1 MGVDFSKSNLFF
13 ATQYLL
19 CGVFFLLRRISVPAF
34 PQRLNEKEL
43 HMNQTFMKEKKILPL
58 VISMSL
64 PMVISMAVNALYN
77 IVDSFFVAKISENA
91 MTALSLVF
99 PVQNLVA
106 SIAVGFGVGMNA
118 RIAFCLG
125 AEDQAQADRA
135 TATGMLLSFVHGLV
149 LTLLCLLVMPGFLSL
164 YTQDAQTLNMG
175 LAYANRVF
183 LFSIVIMLGV
193 ALEKIFQAV
202 GRMKV
207 SMASMLAGLVVNIVL
222 DPLMIFGLGPFPKM
236 GIEGA
241 AYATGIGQSVT
252 LLVYLLFCVFR
263 PLPVSFRLKNITL
276 NGVLLQ
282 KLYAVG
288 IPASLNM
295 ALPSVLISSLNG
307 ILASFSEKY
316 VLVLGAYY
324 KLQTFIYLT
333 ANGIVQGTRPLISFN
348 YGAGENDRVEKIF
361 RAALGLTAGVMA
373 VGLLLSLAIPR
384 QLIGLF
390 TGSEETIRIGVKAL
404 RIISIGFLAS
414 AVSVTCCGALEAL
427 EKGIPSLLVS
437 LARYVLLILPAAFLF
452 SRLLGAEGVFYA
464 FPLTEI
470 GSAVFSYW
478 IYRRIWGS
486 HR

>member
-1 MGVDFSKSNLFF
+1 
-13 ATQYLL
+13 
-19 CGVFFLLRRISVPAF
+19 
-34 PQRLNEKEL
+34 
-43 HMNQTFMKEKKILPL
+43 MNQTFMKEKKILPL

-135 TATGMLLSFVHGLV
+135 TATGMMLSFVHGLI
-149 LTLLCLLVMPGFLSL
+149 LTLLCLLVMPWFLSL
-164 YTQDAQTLNMG
+164 YTQDAQTLHMG

-207 SMASMLAGLVVNIVL
+207 SMVSMLAGLVVNIVL

-263 PLPVSFRLKNITL
+263 PLPLSFRWKNITL
-276 NGVLLQ
+276 NPLLLQ

-307 ILASFSEKY
+307 ILAGFSEKY

-348 YGAGENDRVEKIF
+348 YGAGEKDRVEKIF
-361 RAALGLTAGVMA
+361 RTALGLTIGVMA
-373 VGLLLSLAIPR
+373 VGLLLSLAIPQ

-390 TGSEETIRIGVKAL
+390 TGNEETIRIGVKAL

-437 LARYVLLILPAAFLF
+437 LSRYVLLILPAAFLF

>member
-1 MGVDFSKSNLFF
+1 
-13 ATQYLL
+13 
-19 CGVFFLLRRISVPAF
+19 
-34 PQRLNEKEL
+34 
-43 HMNQTFMKEKKILPL
+43 MNQTFMKEKKILPL

-135 TATGMLLSFVHGLV
+135 TATGMMLSFVHGLI
-149 LTLLCLLVMPGFLSL
+149 LTLLCLLVMPWFLSL
-164 YTQDAQTLNMG
+164 YTQDAQTLHMG

-207 SMASMLAGLVVNIVL
+207 SMVSMLAGLVVNIIL
-222 DPLMIFGLGPFPKM
+222 DPLMIFGLGPFPRM

-252 LLVYLLFCVFR
+252 LLVYLLFCIFR
-263 PLPVSFRLKNITL
+263 PLPLSFRWKNITL
-276 NGVLLQ
+276 NPLLLQ

-307 ILASFSEKY
+307 ILAGFSEKY

-348 YGAGENDRVEKIF
+348 YGAGEKDRVEKIF
-361 RAALGLTAGVMA
+361 RTALGLTIGVMA
-373 VGLLLSLAIPR
+373 VGLLLSLAIPQ

-390 TGSEETIRIGVKAL
+390 TGNEETIRIGVKAL

-437 LARYVLLILPAAFLF
+437 LSRYVLLILPTAFLF

>member
-1 MGVDFSKSNLFF
+1 
-13 ATQYLL
+13 
-19 CGVFFLLRRISVPAF
+19 
-34 PQRLNEKEL
+34 
-43 HMNQTFMKEKKILPL
+43 MNQTFMKEKKILPL

-135 TATGMLLSFVHGLV
+135 TATGMLLSFVHGLI
-149 LTLLCLLVMPGFLSL
+149 LTLLCLLVMPWFLSL
-164 YTQDAQTLNMG
+164 YTQDAQTLHMG

-207 SMASMLAGLVVNIVL
+207 SMVSMLAGLVVNIIL
-222 DPLMIFGLGPFPKM
+222 DPLMIFGLGPFPRM

-252 LLVYLLFCVFR
+252 LLVYLLFCIFR
-263 PLPVSFRLKNITL
+263 PLPLSFRWKNITL
-276 NGVLLQ
+276 NPLLLQ

-307 ILASFSEKY
+307 ILAGFSEKY

-348 YGAGENDRVEKIF
+348 YGAGEKDRVEKIF
-361 RAALGLTAGVMA
+361 RTALGLTIGVMA
-373 VGLLLSLAIPR
+373 VGLLLSLAIPQ

-390 TGSEETIRIGVKAL
+390 TGNEETIRIGVKAL

-437 LARYVLLILPAAFLF
+437 LSRYVLLILPTAFLF

>member
-1 MGVDFSKSNLFF
+1 
-13 ATQYLL
+13 
-19 CGVFFLLRRISVPAF
+19 
-34 PQRLNEKEL
+34 
-43 HMNQTFMKEKKILPL
+43 MNQTFMKEKKILPL

-135 TATGMLLSFVHGLV
+135 TATGMMLSFVHGLI
-149 LTLLCLLVMPGFLSL
+149 LTLLCLLVMPWFLSL
-164 YTQDAQTLNMG
+164 YTQDAQTLHMG

-193 ALEKIFQAV
+193 ALEKVFQAV

-207 SMASMLAGLVVNIVL
+207 SMVSMLAGLVVNIIL
-222 DPLMIFGLGPFPKM
+222 DPLMIFGLGPFPRM

-263 PLPVSFRLKNITL
+263 PLPLSFRWKNITPNPL
-276 NGVLLQ
+276 LLQ

-307 ILASFSEKY
+307 ILAGFSEKY

-348 YGAGENDRVEKIF
+348 YGAGEKDRVEKIF
-361 RAALGLTAGVMA
+361 RTALGLTIGVMA
-373 VGLLLSLAIPR
+373 VGLLLSLAIPQ

-390 TGSEETIRIGVKAL
+390 TGNEETIRIGVKAL

-437 LARYVLLILPAAFLF
+437 LSRYVLLILPTAFLF

>member
-1 MGVDFSKSNLFF
+1 
-13 ATQYLL
+13 
-19 CGVFFLLRRISVPAF
+19 
-34 PQRLNEKEL
+34 
-43 HMNQTFMKEKKILPL
+43 MNQTFMKEKKILPL

-135 TATGMLLSFVHGLV
+135 TATGMMLSFVHGLI
-149 LTLLCLLVMPGFLSL
+149 LTLLCLLVMPWFLSL
-164 YTQDAQTLNMG
+164 YTQDAQTLHMG

-193 ALEKIFQAV
+193 ALEKVFQAV

-207 SMASMLAGLVVNIVL
+207 SMVSMLAGLVVNIIL
-222 DPLMIFGLGPFPKM
+222 DPLMIFGLGPFPRM

-252 LLVYLLFCVFR
+252 LLVYLLFCIFR
-263 PLPVSFRLKNITL
+263 PLPLSFRWKNITL
-276 NGVLLQ
+276 NPLLLQ

-307 ILASFSEKY
+307 ILAGFSEKY

-324 KLQTFIYLT
+324 KLQTLIYLT

-348 YGAGENDRVEKIF
+348 YGAGEKDRVETIF
-361 RAALGLTAGVMA
+361 RTALGLTIGVMA
-373 VGLLLSLAIPR
+373 VGLLLSLAIPQ

-390 TGSEETIRIGVKAL
+390 TGNEETIRIGVKAL

-437 LARYVLLILPAAFLF
+437 LSRYVLLILPAAFLF

>member
-1 MGVDFSKSNLFF
+1 MP
-13 ATQYLL
+13 
-19 CGVFFLLRRISVPAF
+19 VPAL
-34 PQRLNEKEL
+34 PQRLEGKEL
-43 HMNQTFMKEKKILPL
+43 PMNQTFMKEKKILPL

-135 TATGMLLSFVHGLV
+135 TATGMLLSFVHGLI
-149 LTLLCLLVMPGFLSL
+149 LTLLCLLVMPWFLSL
-164 YTQDAQTLNMG
+164 YTQDAQTLHMG

-207 SMASMLAGLVVNIVL
+207 SMVSMLAGLVVNIIL
-222 DPLMIFGLGPFPKM
+222 DPLMIFGLGPFPRM

-252 LLVYLLFCVFR
+252 LLVYLLFCIFR
-263 PLPVSFRLKNITL
+263 PLPLSFRWKNITL
-276 NGVLLQ
+276 NPLLLQ

-307 ILASFSEKY
+307 ILAGFSEKY

-348 YGAGENDRVEKIF
+348 YGAGEKDRVEKIF
-361 RAALGLTAGVMA
+361 RTALGLTIGVMA
-373 VGLLLSLAIPR
+373 VGLLLSLAIPQ

-390 TGSEETIRIGVKAL
+390 TGNEETIRIGVKAL

-437 LARYVLLILPAAFLF
+437 LSRYVLLILPTAFLF

>member
-1 MGVDFSKSNLFF
+1 
-13 ATQYLL
+13 
-19 CGVFFLLRRISVPAF
+19 
-34 PQRLNEKEL
+34 
-43 HMNQTFMKEKKILPL
+43 MNQTFMKEEKILPL

-135 TATGMLLSFVHGLV
+135 TATGMLLSFVHGLI
-149 LTLLCLLVMPGFLSL
+149 LTLLCLLVMPWFLSL
-164 YTQDAQTLNMG
+164 YTRDAQTLHMG

-207 SMASMLAGLVVNIVL
+207 SMVSMLAGLVVNIIL

-263 PLPVSFRLKNITL
+263 PLPLSFRWQNITL
-276 NGVLLQ
+276 NPMLLQ

-295 ALPSVLISSLNG
+295 ALPSVLISSMNG
-307 ILASFSEKY
+307 ILAGFSEKY

-348 YGAGENDRVEKIF
+348 YGAGEKDRVETIF
-361 RAALGLTAGVMA
+361 RTALGLTIGVMA
-373 VGLLLSLAIPR
+373 VGLVLSLAIPQ

-390 TGSEETIRIGVKAL
+390 TGNEETIRIGVKAL

-437 LARYVLLILPAAFLF
+437 LSRYVLLILPAAFLF

-470 GSAVFSYW
+470 GSAVFSFW
-478 IYRRIWGS
+478 IYRRIWSS

>member
-1 MGVDFSKSNLFF
+1 
-13 ATQYLL
+13 
-19 CGVFFLLRRISVPAF
+19 
-34 PQRLNEKEL
+34 
-43 HMNQTFMKEKKILPL
+43 MNQTFMKEKKILPL

-149 LTLLCLLVMPGFLSL
+149 LTLLCLLVMPWFLSL
-164 YTQDAQTLNMG
+164 YTQDAQTLRMG

-183 LFSIVIMLGV
+183 LFSAVITLGV

-207 SMASMLAGLVVNIVL
+207 SMVSMLAGLVVNIIL

-252 LLVYLLFCVFR
+252 LLVYLLFCIFR
-263 PLPVSFRLKNITL
+263 PLPLSFRWKDITL
-276 NGVLLQ
+276 NGALLQ

-307 ILASFSEKY
+307 ILAGFSEKY

-348 YGAGENDRVEKIF
+348 YGAGEKDRVEKIF
-361 RAALGLTAGVMA
+361 RTALGLTIGVMA
-373 VGLLLSLAIPR
+373 MGLLLSLAIPR

-390 TGSEETIRIGVKAL
+390 TGNEETVRIGVKAL
-404 RIISIGFLAS
+404 RIISTGFLAS

-437 LARYVLLILPAAFLF
+437 LYRYVLLILPAAFLF

-470 GSAVFSYW
+470 GSAVFSFW
-478 IYRRIWGS
+478 VYRRIWNS

>member
-1 MGVDFSKSNLFF
+1 MP
-13 ATQYLL
+13 
-19 CGVFFLLRRISVPAF
+19 VPAL
-34 PQRLNEKEL
+34 PQRLEGKEL
-43 HMNQTFMKEKKILPL
+43 PMNQTFMKEKKILPL

-135 TATGMLLSFVHGLV
+135 TATGMLLSFVHGLI
-149 LTLLCLLVMPGFLSL
+149 LTLLCLLVIPWFLSL
-164 YTQDAQTLNMG
+164 YTQDAQTLHMG

-207 SMASMLAGLVVNIVL
+207 SMVSMLAGLVVNIIL
-222 DPLMIFGLGPFPKM
+222 DPLMIFGLGPFPRM

-263 PLPVSFRLKNITL
+263 PLPLSFRWKNITL
-276 NGVLLQ
+276 NPLLLQ

-307 ILASFSEKY
+307 ILAGFSEKY

-348 YGAGENDRVEKIF
+348 YGAGEKDRVEKIF
-361 RAALGLTAGVMA
+361 RTALGLTAGVMA
-373 VGLLLSLAIPR
+373 VGLLLSLAIPQ

-390 TGSEETIRIGVKAL
+390 TGNEETIRIGVKAL

-437 LARYVLLILPAAFLF
+437 LSRYVLLILPAAFLF

>member
-1 MGVDFSKSNLFF
+1 
-13 ATQYLL
+13 
-19 CGVFFLLRRISVPAF
+19 
-34 PQRLNEKEL
+34 
-43 HMNQTFMKEKKILPL
+43 MNQAFMKEKKILPL

-149 LTLLCLLVMPGFLSL
+149 LTLLCLLVMPWFLSL
-164 YTQDAQTLNMG
+164 YTRDAQTLHMG

-183 LFSIVIMLGV
+183 LFSTVITLGV
-193 ALEKIFQAV
+193 ALEKVFQAV

-207 SMASMLAGLVVNIVL
+207 SMVSMLAGLVVNIVL

-263 PLPVSFRLKNITL
+263 PLPLSFRLKNITL
-276 NGVLLQ
+276 NGMLLQ

-348 YGAGENDRVEKIF
+348 YGAGEKDRVEKIF
-361 RAALGLTAGVMA
+361 RTALGLTAGVMA
-373 VGLLLSLAIPR
+373 VGLLLSLAIPQ

-390 TGSEETIRIGVKAL
+390 TGNEETIRIGVKAL

-470 GSAVFSYW
+470 GSAVFSFW
-478 IYRRIWGS
+478 IYRRIWNR